1 MSVTYFSKGI
11 YLSSLICVA
20 FTLLESQCVTFILL
34 ERQYL
39 SFFKVLIHEE
49 TAKLVI
55 ILKLKVEMYINTFTI
70 ILKQISTF
78 LWHCIIYVLNV
89 CITVL
94 RQLVVSGL

>member
-11 YLSSLICVA
+11 YLSSLICAA
-20 FTLLESQCVTFILL
+20 FTLLESQCVTFVLL
-34 ERQYL
+34 ERQYP
-39 SFFKVLIHEE
+39 SFFKVLIREE
-49 TAKLVI
+49 TAKLVM
-55 ILKLKVEMYINTFTI
+55 ILKPKVEMYINTFTI

-94 RQLVVSGL
+94 RQL

>member
-1 MSVTYFSKGI
+1 MSVPYFSKGI
-11 YLSSLICVA
+11 YLSSLICVD
-20 FTLLESQCVTFILL
+20 FILLESQY
-34 ERQYL
+34 Q

-49 TAKLVI
+49 TAEWVI
-55 ILKLKVEMYINTFTI
+55 ILKPKFEMYIDTFTA
-70 ILKQISTF
+70 ILKHISTF